1 MSIYVW
7 CVLLGISDHD
17 EHVVKL
23 FLSPEEAQAYY
34 NQKVPLVRQGR
45 FKIDGEEIDSIDG
58 PMRTTLAIPYNELRR
73 ELDSKTED
81 LARCQERLS
90 QYEAGVMLKLL
101 PGELPGYAAR
111 DFLMERRATFQGG
124 GRRRKSRRSRK

>member
-7 CVLLGISDHD
+7 CVLLGFNTHD

-34 NQKVPLVRQGR
+34 DQKEPLVSQGR
-45 FKIDGEEIDSIDG
+45 FRVGGEEVDSIDG
-58 PMRTTLAIPYNELRR
+58 PMRTILAIPYNELRT
-73 ELDSKTED
+73 ELDSKTQD

-101 PGELPGYAAR
+101 PSELPGYTTR
-111 DFLMERRATFQGG
+111 DFLMERRLTGG
-124 GRRRKSRRSRK
+124 RRKSRKSRRTRK